1 MTRRGKRPPPPS
13 PPSALEPPSPL
24 GEVDGVTFQRER
36 LAPILR
42 QILPLMRKDWEENG
56 VDREQVPFALN
67 LDQYLNYDLVGIL
80 QIVTARDAGALV
92 GYVFAYVHP
101 HIDHSGMGWAM
112 LTWYWLYPAYRGTG
126 VGNGLLDAMEK
137 FLRDAKVSVVE
148 ATEKVGAK
156 HGLFE
161 RRDYRPIDTVFRKIL
176 GG

>member
-1 MTRRGKRPPPPS
+1 VKPREKKRHRPKPPS
-13 PPSALEPPSPL
+13 VRAPPDKL
-24 GEVDGVTFQRER
+24 GEHDGVTFQRER
-36 LAPILR
+36 LGPIAR

-56 VDREQVPFALN
+56 VDRDQVPFALN
-67 LDQYLNYDLVGIL
+67 LEQYLNYDLVGIL

-126 VGNGLLDAMEK
+126 VGNGLLDAMEG
-137 FLRDAKVSVVE
+137 FLRAAKVSVVE
-148 ATEKVGAK
+148 ASEKVGAK

-161 RRDYRPIDTVFRKIL
+161 RRDYKPIDTVFRKIL
-176 GG
+176 GD